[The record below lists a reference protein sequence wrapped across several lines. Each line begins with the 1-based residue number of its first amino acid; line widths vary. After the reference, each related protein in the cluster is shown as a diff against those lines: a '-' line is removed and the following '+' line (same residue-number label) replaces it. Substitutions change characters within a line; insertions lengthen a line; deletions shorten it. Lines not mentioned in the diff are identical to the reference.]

1 MYKQKNGGDETIK
14 KEPQGQ
20 PPPQV
25 KDKATAEAAR
35 ADEEGISGGTDTV
48 LACVAVGAPA

>member
-1 MYKQKNGGDETIK
+1 MHKQKHGDDETIT

-25 KDKATAEAAR
+25 KDEAIAEAAR
-35 ADEEGISGGTDTV
+35 ADGAGISGGTDMV